1 MFRYTPIIA
10 LFLCAHIVVCAQG
23 GMRKNKKDKD
33 SVDVSVKKPYLD
45 LHYGNAE
52 ISREGMKGEISNAE
66 VYGISIGLKKEK
78 THEESDDII
87 VQDKNGLNLT
97 IGAAKDLQSGDET
110 FQGIP
115 LAESNA
121 LDFWSIGGINGT
133 GYGYNFGGTTLMLGV
148 EDNGTW
154 TSFNPRSFTR
164 PLDPADNQFILDMDG
179 TMRFG
184 SAMNS
189 TIEFRVANTVTITGG
204 YTWNQVL
211 PRHMFWYWFGSE
223 VIEGLAGAV
232 VDNVIE
238 NFAKVSPKSLPVMHF
253 VLKSA
258 LLYGVKVLRTPKM
271 NMPFDTVSPMNITYW
286 NIGVGLTL

>member
-10 LFLCAHIVVCAQG
+10 LFLCAHIGVFAQG
-23 GMRKNKKDKD
+23 GMRKNKKGKD
-33 SVDVSVKKPYLD
+33 TVDVSVKKPYLD

-52 ISREGMKGEISNAE
+52 ISREGMKGDISNAE

-97 IGAAKDLQSGDET
+97 IGAAKDLQNSDST

-121 LDFWSIGGINGT
+121 LDFWSIGAINGT

-154 TSFNPRSFTR
+154 TSFNPRSFAR